1 MRKIFCLISVC
12 CLLFLSGCGGDTPV
26 MENVDSAS
34 SESRIETADSG
45 VSAKPADPETV
56 DSETAQAV
64 TGGAGSEPDSTVAEG
79 DGSGSSGILPEPG
92 APISITF
99 TDDLDRQVTVER
111 PERVACLIASFA
123 DIWCLAGGADEIVA
137 TTNAT
142 WTYFDLP
149 LRDDV
154 VNLGATKEISLE
166 QLIACEPDLVLASCN
181 TDRNID
187 FQSTFEK
194 AGITAAYFSVETFED
209 YLRMLKICTE
219 ITGHPESYEAYG
231 TAVQSKIDKALARAD
246 GSRPEVL
253 YIRATGSSCKVK
265 NSDKTVLGEMLAALD
280 CDNIADHNDLIEQL
294 SLEAILLHDPDYI
307 FVVLQSADPADAEEV
322 LESTLLSNPAWSTL
336 TAVKE
341 GRYYVMDPNL
351 YNLIPNDRW
360 GEAYEQLADILYPAP

>member
-1 MRKIFCLISVC
+1 MRKIFCLISAC
-12 CLLFLSGCGGDTPV
+12 CLLSLSGCGSDVP
-26 MENVDSAS
+26 AL
-34 SESRIETADSG
+34 ETADSRSSESG
-45 VSAKPADPETV
+45 IEAADTAKP
-56 DSETAQAV
+56 
-64 TGGAGSEPDSTVAEG
+64 
-79 DGSGSSGILPEPG
+79 
-92 APISITF
+92 ITF
-99 TDDLDRQVTVER
+99 TDDLGRQVTVER
-111 PERVACLIASFA
+111 PELVACLIASFA

-181 TDRNID
+181 TDRNTS
-187 FQSTFEK
+187 FQSTFEE

-280 CDNIADHNDLIEQL
+280 CDNIADQNDLIEQL

-322 LESTLLSNPAWSTL
+322 LASTLLSNPAWSTL
-336 TAVKE
+336 TAVQE